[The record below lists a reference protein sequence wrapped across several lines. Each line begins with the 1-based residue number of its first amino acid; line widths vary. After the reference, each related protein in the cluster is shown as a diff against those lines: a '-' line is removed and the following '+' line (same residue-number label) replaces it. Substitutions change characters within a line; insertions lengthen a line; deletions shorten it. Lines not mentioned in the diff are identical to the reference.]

1 MVEDAKPEK
10 AVGNGTEEKVL
21 CKNLVTKTSMQR
33 IGIRFLAKKER
44 IRKMTIPEFVGY
56 TGVALLIITYAML
69 QLDKIDPKG
78 FWYSFNNLL
87 VAILVTVSLI
97 ETPNKPSMVIEF
109 FWFMISAYGIT
120 MFYKR
125 KNESN

>member
-1 MVEDAKPEK
+1 ME
-10 AVGNGTEEKVL
+10 
-21 CKNLVTKTSMQR
+21 
-33 IGIRFLAKKER
+33 
-44 IRKMTIPEFVGY
+44 IPDIIGY